1 MNKFKD
7 IYLLYIIGDQMLLIP
22 NVIEKNYTGEKIYD
36 IYSKLL
42 NNRIIFINGEI
53 DDNLSSLVV
62 SELLYLDSLN
72 NEDIYLY
79 INSPGGNVNSGLAIY
94 DTINYLKSDVCTVA
108 LGLCASMGAI
118 ILAAG
123 TKGKR
128 LSLPNTEIMIH
139 QVLGGTEGKA
149 SDIKIQAERI
159 LKIKKKLNNILA
171 SLTNNSINKINKD
184 TLQDYYMNPNEA
196 LSYGIIDKII

>member
-1 MNKFKD
+1 
-7 IYLLYIIGDQMLLIP
+7 MLLIP
-22 NVIEKNYTGEKIYD
+22 NVIEKNYNGEKIYD

-62 SELLYLDSLN
+62 SELLYLDSLSN
-72 NEDIYLY
+72 QDIYLY
-79 INSPGGNVNSGLAIY
+79 INSPGGSVNAGLAIY
-94 DTINYLKSDVCTVA
+94 DAINYIKSDVSTVA

-123 TKGKR
+123 THGKR

-149 SDIKIQAERI
+149 SDIKVQAERI
-159 LKIKKKLNNILA
+159 LRIKKKLNNILA
-171 SLTNNSINKINKD
+171 SLTNKSINKINKD
-184 TLQDYYMNPNEA
+184 TYKDYYMNPEEA
-196 LSYGIIDKII
+196 LNYGLIDKII